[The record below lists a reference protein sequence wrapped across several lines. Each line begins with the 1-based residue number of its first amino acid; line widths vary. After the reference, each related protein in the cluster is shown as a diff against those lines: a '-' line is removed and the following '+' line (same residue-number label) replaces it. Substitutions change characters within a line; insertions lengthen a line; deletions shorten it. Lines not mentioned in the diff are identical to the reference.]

1 MQTTLVQE
9 WIYALLR
16 ELDNHKG
23 KVAISFAVV
32 TALVVVAAFLWP
44 KVYASSSVIYADE
57 QNIIKPLL
65 EGRAA
70 VTGFGSDRLTQ
81 TIERLNSERVLKQ
94 VVLES
99 GLVDNL
105 DDALQ
110 VERLSKFVARNMDIA
125 AVGKNHMS
133 ITYYSEDPALAFRVA
148 SALTNVFVRDAAQT
162 KQAESLEAYSFIDK
176 QANELKA
183 KLQEAEQRL
192 KDFRTEHTDGTE
204 GSVGGHISA
213 LRKSI
218 EDMEL
223 ELQVAKA
230 RRDEL
235 RSQVTQEGRR
245 LNQNYRAEVYRQ
257 RLAEAQARLDELR
270 LSYQDTYPDIVGLKE
285 QIEDMKRAI
294 ADAESDTSSSIDSE
308 SVAANP
314 VYQQLRTAL
323 SEAEVGIRT
332 IELRLASTRRSLT
345 EAESKSVR
353 VTELQAQLAE
363 LTRDYDVTRSLYEDL
378 LTRRERARISMALDE
393 EGQGVNYKVAT
404 APRLPKIPDG
414 IRFVHIFSAAPFL
427 GLMLPLGALFGYIF
441 LDPRVRFLARLE
453 DSLPPQVPVLALIPH
468 VTSPHQRRIQRVEWM
483 QVGIFFVVVLIGYF
497 AVAAASFTG
506 AV

>member
-9 WIYALLR
+9 WIYAVRR

-23 KVAISFAVV
+23 KVAICFALV
-32 TALVVVAAFLWP
+32 TVLVVVVAFLWP
-44 KVYASSSVIYADE
+44 KVYVSSSVIYADE

-70 VTGFGSDRLTQ
+70 MTGLGSDRLTQ
-81 TIERLNSERVLKQ
+81 AIERLNSERVLKQ
-94 VVLES
+94 VVLEA
-99 GLVDNL
+99 GLVEDL
-105 DDALQ
+105 DDALK
-110 VERLSKFVARNMDIA
+110 VERLSKFVAGNMEIG

-133 ITYYSEDPALAFRVA
+133 IAYYSEDPTLAFRVA
-148 SALTNVFVRDAAQT
+148 SALTNVFISDASQT
-162 KQAESLEAYSFIDK
+162 KQAESLEAYSFIDR
-176 QANELKA
+176 QATELKT
-183 KLQEAEQRL
+183 KLQVAEERL
-192 KDFRTEHTDGTE
+192 KDFRAEHTDGTE
-204 GSVGGHISA
+204 GSVGAHINA

-218 EDMEL
+218 EDMAL
-223 ELQVAKA
+223 ELQVARA

-235 RSQVTQEGRR
+235 RSQVGLEGRR
-245 LNQNYRAEVYRQ
+245 LSQNYRAEVYRQ
-257 RLAEAQARLDELR
+257 RLTEAQGRLDELR

-285 QIEDMKRAI
+285 QIEEMKRAI
-294 ADAESDTSSSIDSE
+294 AEAESDTSSAIDSD

-323 SEAEVGIRT
+323 SDAEVGIRT
-332 IELRLASTRRSLT
+332 IELRLASTRRSLA
-345 EAESKSVR
+345 EAEGKSVR

-363 LTRDYDVTRSLYEDL
+363 LNRDYDVTRGLYEDL

-404 APRLPKIPDG
+404 APRLPKVPDG

-427 GLMLPLGALFGYIF
+427 GLLLPLGALIAYIV
-441 LDPRVRFLARLE
+441 LDPRVRFLNKLE
-453 DSLPPQVPVLALIPH
+453 EILPPQVPVLALIPH
-468 VTSPHQRRIQRVEWM
+468 VSSPHQRRIQRVEWM
-483 QVGIFFVVVLIGYF
+483 QIGIFFIVVLVGYL
-497 AVAAASFTG
+497 AVAMASLTG